1 MLELIVRIKA
11 LLRKNVNVEN
21 YRFEIGEYML
31 DMSTQ
36 MLTYSEKDS
45 AELSLIEAKILK
57 ELIVNVGQTVDAS
70 ILMQLIW
77 QRDDPYSRNSL
88 HGFIHKLRH
97 KLRHE
102 ASISLLN
109 QRGIGYMLTVRK

>member
-1 MLELIVRIKA
+1 M
-11 LLRKNVNVEN
+11 
-21 YRFEIGEYML
+21 
-31 DMSTQ
+31 
-36 MLTYSEKDS
+36 DS

-70 ILMQLIW
+70 TLMQFIW

-97 KLRHE
+97 KLRHDT
-102 ASISLLN
+102 SISLLN